1 MQSKPRVNEVIEAD
15 LSQDIE
21 ADLSQDR
28 ASVEVNV
35 VSCAQ
40 LLSNSR
46 RKRTKTHEDKTDKDK
61 YRLYRNINIK
71 HCDYSER

>member
-15 LSQDIE
+15 LSQD
-21 ADLSQDR
+21 R
-28 ASVEVNV
+28 ASVEVNS

-46 RKRTKTHEDKTDKDK
+46 RKRTKTHEDKTNKDK
-61 YRLYRNINIK
+61 YRLYRNINNK